1 MSMNDP
7 IADLLVRVRNALA
20 RGHAEVFIPAS
31 KIKAALLGV
40 LREEGYIEGFEPAE
54 QHGKPALRVHLKY
67 HAGRPAIRSMKR
79 VSKPGLRI
87 YRGREALPKVMGGF
101 GVSIVSTP
109 QGLMTDRAA
118 RRAGLGGEVLCQVF

>member
-20 RGHAEVFIPAS
+20 RGHAEVLIPAS
-31 KIKAALLGV
+31 KIKTALLGV

-54 QHGKPALRVHLKY
+54 LDGKPALRVRLKY

-87 YRGREALPKVMGGF
+87 YRGHEALPRVMGGF

-109 QGLMTDRAA
+109 RGLMTDRAA

>member
-20 RGHAEVFIPAS
+20 RGHAEVIIPAS

-54 QHGKPALRVHLKY
+54 HHGKPALLVRLKY

-87 YRGREALPKVMGGF
+87 YRGREALPRVMGGF